1 MEDVKESIPSR
12 IKWPVE
18 MELRSGSMEVM
29 SPLYIARMLN
39 VPIEDVEECLKKM
52 RV

>member
-1 MEDVKESIPSR
+1 MEESLCSR
-12 IKWPVE
+12 IKSLVE
-18 MELRSGSMEVM
+18 MERRSGSMEVM

-39 VPIEDVEECLKKM
+39 VPVEDVEECLKEM